1 MAKKSNK
8 TAHVLNLLSGHD
20 TAKEANELS
29 MEEDFSGEEMD
40 ETFASAP
47 DSPEPSDNGG
57 GTATAPPDAPALQP
71 NPASVKAPAASQNN
85 ISLIDKTG
93 EDPVADLI
101 QEKLSSEF
109 EKHMQESQT
118 KDSEAPQASIDPESS
133 SLADE
138 KVNSNEISVE
148 DESVVSDTDSVEDEG
163 VVSDTASVEDE
174 GVVSDT
180 DSIEDEISVSG
191 TDSAKDEGSVSDTG
205 FVDDGS
211 SASDTDFV
219 DDESSVSDTDFVDD
233 EGTVSDTDSMEDR
246 QEGLASAPAESGE
259 NISETTLAEASSVE
273 DADLQEALEQNRI
286 ENADSLSEAEE
297 EMGAMAKMDADL
309 EAKPTS
315 TEQTASSPQP
325 ATPEPE
331 PEPEFAAV
339 NVMERIVHDKIIYFM
354 RQFDVCTCDRCKA
367 DVVALTLNGLMPKYI
382 VTMPAAVDPL
392 ISYYTNRLISDVTV
406 EATKACMTV
415 KENPRH

>member
-47 DSPEPSDNGG
+47 DGPEPSDNGG

-71 NPASVKAPAASQNN
+71 NPTSVKAPAASQNN

-148 DESVVSDTDSVEDEG
+148 DESVVSDT
-163 VVSDTASVEDE
+163 ASVEDE

-205 FVDDGS
+205 SVDDG
-211 SASDTDFV
+211 
-219 DDESSVSDTDFVDD
+219 SSVSDTDFVED
-233 EGTVSDTDSMEDR
+233 EGTVSDTDSMEDG
-246 QEGLASAPAESGE
+246 QEGLASAPAESGD
-259 NISETTLAEASSVE
+259 NSSETTLTETSSVE

-297 EMGAMAKMDADL
+297 EKGAMAKMNADL

-315 TEQTASSPQP
+315 TERTASSPQP
-325 ATPEPE
+325 ATPKPE

>member
-40 ETFASAP
+40 EAFASAP

-71 NPASVKAPAASQNN
+71 NPTSVKAPAASQNN

-163 VVSDTASVEDE
+163 VVSDT
-174 GVVSDT
+174 

-205 FVDDGS
+205 SVEDGS
-211 SASDTDFV
+211 SISDTDFV
-219 DDESSVSDTDFVDD
+219 EDGSSVSDTDFVED
-233 EGTVSDTDSMEDR
+233 EGTVSDTDSMEDG
-246 QEGLASAPAESGE
+246 QEGLASAPAESGD
-259 NISETTLAEASSVE
+259 NSSETTLTETSSVE

-297 EMGAMAKMDADL
+297 EKGAMAKMNADL

-315 TEQTASSPQP
+315 TERTASSPQP
-325 ATPEPE
+325 ATPKPE

>member
-40 ETFASAP
+40 EAFASAP
-47 DSPEPSDNGG
+47 DGPEPSDNGG

-138 KVNSNEISVE
+138 KINSNESSVE
-148 DESVVSDTDSVEDEG
+148 DESVVSDTD
-163 VVSDTASVEDE
+163 SVEDE

-205 FVDDGS
+205 SVDDGS

-219 DDESSVSDTDFVDD
+219 DDGSSVSDTDFVED
-233 EGTVSDTDSMEDR
+233 EGTVSDTDSMEDG
-246 QEGLASAPAESGE
+246 QEELASAPAESGD
-259 NISETTLAEASSVE
+259 NSSETTLAETSSVE

-297 EMGAMAKMDADL
+297 EKGTMAKMDADL

-315 TEQTASSPQP
+315 TEQTASTPQP

>member
-29 MEEDFSGEEMD
+29 MEEDFSGEELD
-40 ETFASAP
+40 EAFASAP
-47 DSPEPSDNGG
+47 DGPEPSDNGG
-57 GTATAPPDAPALQP
+57 GTAAAPPDTPAPHP
-71 NPASVKAPAASQNN
+71 NPAPVKAPAASQNN

-148 DESVVSDTDSVEDEG
+148 DESVVSDT
-163 VVSDTASVEDE
+163 ASVEDE

-191 TDSAKDEGSVSDTG
+191 TDSAKDEGSVSDT
-205 FVDDGS
+205 
-211 SASDTDFV
+211 DFV
-219 DDESSVSDTDFVDD
+219 EDGSSVSDTDFVDD
-233 EGTVSDTDSMEDR
+233 EGTVSDTDSMEDG
-246 QEGLASAPAESGE
+246 QEGLASAPAESGD
-259 NISETTLAEASSVE
+259 NSSETTLAETSSVE

-297 EMGAMAKMDADL
+297 KMGAMAKMDADL